1 MTKQWFILHA
11 LSGHELKVKKNIASR
26 IEQEEMSDRISEVL
40 IPSEKTN
47 FWSFIAISSPVNS
60 SLAMLIALSLYL
72 SGLYKIPLTHFPISS
87 TAIVCHLKFGLTIPG
102 KIFLDIQ

>member
-40 IPSEKTN
+40 IPSEKVSEVKQWQKKETTRK
-47 FWSFIAISSPVNS
+47 FFPGYLLVN
-60 SLAMLIALSLYL
+60 INLYDDE
-72 SGLYKIPLTHFPISS
+72 
-87 TAIVCHLKFGLTIPG
+87 G
-102 KIFLDIQ
+102 KIVPESWAFVQNTPGFN